1 MGVACGDDEV
11 AASSS
16 GNLVVILRALL
27 CPVRGD
33 MPSSSA
39 GTQIIGRCCLLP
51 KIAAKVLQACALFV
65 LNKVEKGATFLV
77 TVLQLS

>member
-11 AASSS
+11 TASSS

-27 CPVRGD
+27 CPAKGD

-39 GTQIIGRCCLLP
+39 GTQIIGRYCLLP
-51 KIAAKVLQACALFV
+51 KIAAKVLQACVLLV
-65 LNKVEKGATFLV
+65 LNKVERGATFSV
-77 TVLQLS
+77 KVPQLS